1 MNFQRSLIGVSNPLV
16 FLLAFLVFPMAPVA
30 AQTLGTIQGVVEI
43 NARPGTVIGA
53 DELGVFLAKSITA
66 KFGADMRPLSVNLR
80 LEMISRDKRITG
92 KFESK
97 AVKVEPGK
105 TYNGSKW
112 IAQPQVLNKKLA
124 APLKPAEFVIF
135 RIGQWTVTD
144 PGRPAI
150 PSQCQDATH
159 AVRILLV
166 SDGRLFWEPNKPID
180 FICLKVEG

>member
-1 MNFQRSLIGVSNPLV
+1 MKIQRSLIGVSSPLI
-16 FLLAFLVFPMAPVA
+16 FLLTLFVLAMAPVA
-30 AQTLGTIQGVVEI
+30 AQVSDANIFTLKI
-43 NARPGTVIGA
+43 NARPGTEIGA

-66 KFGADMRPLSVNLR
+66 KFGTDMRPLSVKLR
-80 LEMISRDKRITG
+80 LEMISREKRFTG

-97 AVKVEPGK
+97 AIKVEPGK

-112 IAQPQVLNKKLA
+112 IDQPHVLNEKLA

-135 RIGQWTVTD
+135 RIGQWTISD

-180 FICLKVEG
+180 FICLRVEG